1 MKKLGWQL
9 LSIPFI
15 VLVWYAFSR
24 GYSELVFPGPI
35 PVFKELVKQLG
46 TADFYHHIG
55 ISLYRLFFGFI
66 LAAIG
71 AFIIGILAGFSV
83 PFRLFLSPMVSFFQA
98 TPPMAWAP
106 LLILVLQLGDGP
118 MIAVIIIAA
127 FFPILVSVMHGMEQ
141 VKTSYLRVAQSLG
154 ANKIQLIRFVY
165 LPSVLPS
172 AINGLVIGF
181 GIAWRSLVAAE
192 MIGGNSGLGWL
203 ISSSGQVGNSSL
215 VLVGILTIGLL
226 ALIFEFILIRPL
238 KKRFA
243 SWSSEA

>member
-15 VLVWYAFSR
+15 ILVWYAFSR

-35 PVFKELVKQLG
+35 PVFQEFFKQLG
-46 TADFYHHIG
+46 TVDFYHHIG
-55 ISLYRLFFGFI
+55 ISLYRLFCGFI
-66 LAAIG
+66 LASVG
-71 AFIIGILAGFSV
+71 AFVIGTLAGFSA

-106 LLILVLQLGDGP
+106 LLILLLQLGDGP

-141 VKTSYLRVAQSLG
+141 VKTSYIRVAQSLG
-154 ANKIQLIRFVY
+154 ANKFQLLRFVY
-165 LPSVLPS
+165 LPSILPS
-172 AINGLVIGF
+172 AMNGLIIGF

-215 VLVGILTIGLL
+215 VLVGIITIGLL

-243 SWSSEA
+243 SWSSES